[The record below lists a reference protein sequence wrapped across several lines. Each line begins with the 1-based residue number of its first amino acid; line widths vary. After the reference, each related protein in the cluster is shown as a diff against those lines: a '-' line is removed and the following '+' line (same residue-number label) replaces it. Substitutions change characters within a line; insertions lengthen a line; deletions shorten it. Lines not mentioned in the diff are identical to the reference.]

1 MSNKEEM
8 LQFDTDEDNKNKSKN
23 ESIIFQNK
31 ILKIITAILL
41 ILIIFLLFKVFFQS
55 KASSSAKNKDTEIL
69 VLKESDIS
77 SIITMSDIISADKE
91 ALSIYSNNLSNIP
104 LRTNIDVPEFKGQCL
119 FMNGYAAPAKALGV
133 KIVSVY
139 PNNINKNLTSV
150 PATMV
155 LVNAE
160 TGIVNA
166 LIDGTYL
173 TRLRT
178 GAISGLAT
186 EILSRKNSKIFALF
200 GTGGQAVTQLEAVLT
215 VRNIELV
222 KVYDVMNERAVDFA
236 KKMSEKFSKKFNN
249 VKIISVKSSDEAV
262 EDADI
267 ITTVTTSK
275 KPVFNANKVK
285 KNVHINGVGSYTPD
299 MCEVP
304 EEILVKANKIY
315 VDTKDGA
322 INESGDLIQP
332 IKKGIIKVEKI
343 NGELGEVING
353 KIKGR
358 ESDEEMTFF
367 KTTGSAVLDLVAAQK
382 IYELAKKNNIG
393 NVIDL

>member
-1 MSNKEEM
+1 MEEKEEIM
-8 LQFDTDEDNKNKSKN
+8 QFDTDEAKTDKNLK
-23 ESIIFQNK
+23 IQNK
-31 ILKIITAILL
+31 RLKYLLILLIVIIIVLILKIIP
-41 ILIIFLLFKVFFQS
+41 FSKLFCS
-55 KASSSAKNKDTEIL
+55 KKGTEIL
-69 VLKESDIS
+69 ILKESDIS
-77 SIITMSDIISADKE
+77 SMITMSDIIEADKE
-91 ALSIYSNNLSNIP
+91 ALSIYSSHKSNIP
-104 LRTNIDVPEFKGQCL
+104 LRSNLDIPEYKGQCL

-139 PNNINKNLTSV
+139 PENINKNLTSV

-155 LVNAE
+155 LVDAE
-160 TGIVNA
+160 TGVVNS

-186 EILSRKNSKIFALF
+186 DILSRKDSKILALF

-215 VRNIELV
+215 VRKIEEV
-222 KVYDVMNERAVDFA
+222 RVFDIFQDRAKEFA
-236 KKMSEKFSKKFNN
+236 KKMSEKFSKKFN
-249 VKIISVKSSDEAV
+249 VRIIAAESSDKAIEN
-262 EDADI
+262 ADI

-299 MCEVP
+299 MQEIP
-304 EEILVKANKIY
+304 EDILVKANKIY
-315 VDTKDGA
+315 VDTRDGA
-322 INESGDLIQP
+322 INESGDLITP
-332 IKKGIIKVEKI
+332 IKKGLIKKEKI

-353 KIKGR
+353 QIKGR
-358 ESDEEMTFF
+358 ENDDEMTFF

-382 IYELAKKNNIG
+382 IYEMAKTKGVGQI
-393 NVIDL
+393 VDL

>member
-1 MSNKEEM
+1 MSNKENM
-8 LQFDTDEDNKNKSKN
+8 LQFDTDEKENKLKN
-23 ESIIFQNK
+23 DSLVRQNK
-31 ILKIITAILL
+31 ILKILL
-41 ILIIFLLFKVFFQS
+41 TIFLVIIIFLLYKLFSECHNSTSTK
-55 KASSSAKNKDTEIL
+55 KDSEIL

-77 SIITMSDIISADKE
+77 PIISMSDIISADRE
-91 ALSIYSNNLSNIP
+91 ALSIYSNHQSNIP
-104 LRTNIDVPEFKGQCL
+104 LRTNINVPEFNGQCL

-139 PNNINKNLTSV
+139 PDNINKNLTSV

-186 EILSRKNSKIFALF
+186 EILSRKDSKILALF
-200 GTGGQAVTQLEAVLT
+200 GTGGQAITQLEAILT
-215 VRNIELV
+215 VRKIELV
-222 KVYDVMNERAVDFA
+222 KVFDIVYERADEFA
-236 KKMSEKFSKKFNN
+236 KKMTALYSKKYNN
-249 VKIISVKSSDEAV
+249 VKIIAVKSSDEAV
-262 EDADI
+262 ENADI

-275 KPVFNANKVK
+275 KPVFKIDK
-285 KNVHINGVGSYTPD
+285 IKSNVHINGVGSYTPD

-304 EEILVKANKIY
+304 EEVVVKANKIY
-315 VDTKDGA
+315 VDTRDGA
-322 INESGDLIQP
+322 INESGDLIGP
-332 IKKGIIKVEKI
+332 IKKGLINIEKI

-358 ESDEEMTFF
+358 ENDDEMTFF

-393 NVIDL
+393 KIIDL

>member
-1 MSNKEEM
+1 MDKKEEM
-8 LQFDTDEDNKNKSKN
+8 LQFDTDDQKPDKDLKT
-23 ESIIFQNK
+23 QNK
-31 ILKIITAILL
+31 RLKYLLILLICIIALLLLKIIPFSKIFCSEKGTD
-41 ILIIFLLFKVFFQS
+41 ILI
-55 KASSSAKNKDTEIL
+55 
-69 VLKESDIS
+69 LKESDIS
-77 SIITMSDIISADKE
+77 SMITMSDIIEADKE
-91 ALSIYSNNLSNIP
+91 ALSIYSSQKSNIP
-104 LRTNIDVPEFKGQCL
+104 LRSNLDIPEYNGQCL

-139 PNNINKNLTSV
+139 PENINKNLTSV

-155 LVNAE
+155 LVDVE
-160 TGIVNA
+160 TGMVNC

-186 EILSRKNSKIFALF
+186 DILARKDSKIFALF

-215 VRNIELV
+215 VRKIEEV
-222 KVYDVMNERAVDFA
+222 RVFDIFKDRAEEFA
-236 KKMSEKFSKKFNN
+236 KKMSEKFSKKFN
-249 VKIISVKSSDEAV
+249 VKIIAAESSDAAI
-262 EDADI
+262 DNADI

-285 KNVHINGVGSYTPD
+285 KNAHINGVGSYTPE
-299 MCEVP
+299 MEEIP

-315 VDTKDGA
+315 VDTRDGA
-322 INESGDLIQP
+322 VNESGDIITP
-332 IKKGIIKVEKI
+332 IKKGLITKEKI

-358 ESDEEMTFF
+358 ENDEEMTFF
-367 KTTGSAVLDLVAAQK
+367 ETTGSAVLDLVAAQK
-382 IYELAKKNNIG
+382 IYEMAKAKGVGKI
-393 NVIDL
+393 VDL

>member
-1 MSNKEEM
+1 MSSKENM
-8 LQFDTDEDNKNKSKN
+8 LQFDTDEKENKLKN
-23 ESIIFQNK
+23 DSLVRQNK
-31 ILKIITAILL
+31 ILKILL
-41 ILIIFLLFKVFFQS
+41 TIFLIIIIFLLYKLFS
-55 KASSSAKNKDTEIL
+55 KYHNSTSTKKDSEIL

-77 SIITMSDIISADKE
+77 PIISMSDIISADRE
-91 ALSIYSNNLSNIP
+91 ALSIYSNHQSNIP
-104 LRTNIDVPEFKGQCL
+104 LRTNINVPEFNGQCL

-139 PNNINKNLTSV
+139 PDNINKNLTSV

-186 EILSRKNSKIFALF
+186 EILSRKDSKILALF
-200 GTGGQAVTQLEAVLT
+200 GTGGQAITQLEAILT
-215 VRNIELV
+215 VRKIELV
-222 KVYDVMNERAVDFA
+222 KVFDIVYERADEFA
-236 KKMSEKFSKKFNN
+236 KKMTVLYSKKYNN
-249 VKIISVKSSDEAV
+249 VKIIAVKSSDEAV
-262 EDADI
+262 ENADI

-275 KPVFNANKVK
+275 KPVFKIDK
-285 KNVHINGVGSYTPD
+285 IKSNVHINGVGSYTPD

-304 EEILVKANKIY
+304 EEVVVKANKIY
-315 VDTKDGA
+315 VDTRDGA
-322 INESGDLIQP
+322 INESWDLIGP
-332 IKKGIIKVEKI
+332 IKKGLINIEKI

-358 ESDEEMTFF
+358 ENDDEMTFF

-393 NVIDL
+393 KIIDL